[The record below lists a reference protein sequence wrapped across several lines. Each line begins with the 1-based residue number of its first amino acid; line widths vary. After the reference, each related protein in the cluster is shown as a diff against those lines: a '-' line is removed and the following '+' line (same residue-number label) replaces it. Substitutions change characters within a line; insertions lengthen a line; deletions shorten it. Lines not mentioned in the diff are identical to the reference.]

1 MKNEEPMPV
10 GRSKEAQ
17 ERNEKLLSDY
27 DYGKYVSALT
37 GFSGQDRQCI
47 RVSRRLDAVRTRVG
61 PRGHFK
67 ASMARLTDGKL
78 VIAVARKKRL
88 DVPLV
93 IYESSDVG
101 LTWQEI
107 AQIIPGDDDAREMSV
122 TALPDDSLLLTA
134 CNTAGVDRKH
144 RIAICRSTDGG
155 HTWEADSIEGDDYP
169 RNVIVE
175 ADGSLLMVR
184 ALERMQEDISDET
197 VAIAIPVK
205 GGPNLRL
212 DRSRDGG
219 KTWEFS
225 EGIVDWDYCTWGE
238 MSCIRLKDGRL
249 LATMRNQVPGTE
261 GEGFEDTYVT
271 ESSDDGKHWSKPWRM
286 GNTAEVHAYLT
297 ELDDGRILATY
308 ANYHLPWGIYA
319 VISEDGGRTWDIDNP
334 IELALSADL
343 DSGWPVTLQLPD
355 SSLIT
360 CYASTTYLQVDCYNP
375 HYMKWPSEKQTCEV
389 VRWHLP

>member
-1 MKNEEPMPV
+1 MPV
-10 GRSKEAQ
+10 GKTKEAQ
-17 ERNEKLLSDY
+17 DRNATLLSDY
-27 DYGKYVSALT
+27 DYSKYWTALT
-37 GFSGQDRQCI
+37 GFTGQDRHCI
-47 RVSRRLDAVRTRVG
+47 RLTRRFDAVRTRVG
-61 PRGHFK
+61 TRCHFK
-67 ASMARLTDGKL
+67 GTMTQLSDGKL
-78 VIAVARKKRL
+78 VLAVATRKKTL
-88 DVPLV
+88 DPVY

-101 LTWQEI
+101 LTWGEI
-107 AQIIPGDDDAREMSV
+107 AQILPGEDSSREMSL

-134 CNTAGVDRKH
+134 QSAVGVEEGK
-144 RIAICRSTDGG
+144 RIPLCRSTDGG
-155 HTWEADSIEGDDYP
+155 HTWETDSIEGDDYP

-184 ALERMQEDISDET
+184 ALEKMREDISDET

-219 KTWEFS
+219 RTWEFS

-249 LATMRNQVPGTE
+249 LATMRNQIPGTE

-271 ESSDDGKHWSKPWRM
+271 DSSDDGKHWSKPWRM

-308 ANYHLPWGIYA
+308 ANYHLPWGVYA
-319 VISEDGGRTWDIDNP
+319 VISEDGGKTWDIENS
-334 IELALSADL
+334 IELALSADFNT
-343 DSGWPVTLQLPD
+343 GWPVTLQLLD

-360 CYASTTYLQVDCYNP
+360 CYGSTTYLQADYYTND
-375 HYMKWPSEKQTCEV
+375 YMKLPADKQTCEL